1 MRIPDSYTRLGVNA
15 PQAAQKVSSI
25 KSPAA
30 EGAATAPTEDV
41 RVQVSARG
49 RELSLKSDREVDSAR
64 VERLKASIESG
75 EFKVD
80 ARRIADRMIQGG

>member
-15 PQAAQKVSSI
+15 PQATQKVSSI

-30 EGAATAPTEDV
+30 EGAAAPPAEDV

-49 RELSLKSDREVDSAR
+49 RELSLKSDHDVDSAR